1 MGAEDFTVPDIP
13 RHRWKHHTLA
23 EKQAL
28 IVEIERQVKAGRGV
42 RPVARELGIAPGN
55 YYRWLSEGL
64 RPAVPTVDGPET
76 LVEKPVAP
84 PVPDTVDARE
94 RTRIIAAVRAALV
107 EGTPVKV
114 SAKRHGITE
123 GTFYRWVREAGRELA
138 RPARKKPE
146 QTRALTVRPPDL
158 RAFRAVTVAVA
169 APEPATALVLVA
181 PGGYRLEGLDVA
193 SAAALLRALA

>member
-1 MGAEDFTVPDIP
+1 MGAEDFTVPDTH

-28 IVEIERQVKAGRGV
+28 IVEIERQVKTGRGV

-64 RPAVPTVDGPET
+64 RPAAPAVEVAQTVAEM
-76 LVEKPVAP
+76 
-84 PVPDTVDARE
+84 PVPAPDAVDARE
-94 RTRIIAAVRAALV
+94 RARIISAVRAALE

-123 GTFYRWVREAGRELA
+123 GTFYRWVREAGRKA
-138 RPARKKPE
+138 PRPAGKEPAPPP
-146 QTRALTVRPPDL
+146 ALAVRPPDL
-158 RAFRAVTVAVA
+158 PAFRAVTVAVA
-169 APEPATALVLVA
+169 APEPATVGLVLVA
-181 PGGYRLEGLDVA
+181 PGGYRLEGLNVA